1 MINGSQVENISPMDR
16 GLAYGDGLFETIR
29 VLNNQLILQ
38 EEHLN
43 RLYAG
48 MKRLGI
54 VPDFDRD
61 LLNQEMH
68 NTIRQSDTENGVIKV
83 IITRGK
89 SGRGYSPISLGDVS
103 GDVSNDVSVSPT
115 RIVQFSKAPEF
126 SADYYNEGIKAKILS
141 TRMGLNP
148 DLAGLKHLNRLEQV
162 LGASELGDEFTEG
175 VMLDVNGLAREGT
188 RSNIFF
194 VENQKLVTPDLRMS
208 GVHGVMRSFIISQ
221 SEEIGLPCH
230 LVDDCNAEQ
239 LFKAEE
245 IFFCNSLFGV
255 WPVKELTGEGIT
267 RQFKDQIVTRRIQEL
282 IVLKLRMEQG

>member
-1 MINGSQVENISPMDR
+1 M
-16 GLAYGDGLFETIR
+16 AYGDGLFETIR

-38 EEHLN
+38 EEHLH
-43 RLYAG
+43 RLYTG

-54 VPDFDRD
+54 VPDFDKD
-61 LLNQEMH
+61 LLNQEMR

-89 SGRGYSPISLGDVS
+89 SGRGYSPIPLGDVLGDVS
-103 GDVSNDVSVSPT
+103 GDVSNHVSAKPT

-194 VENQKLVTPDLRMS
+194 VENQKLVTPELRMS

-245 IFFCNSLFGV
+245 IFFCNSIFGV
-255 WPVKELTGEGIT
+255 WPVKELSGEGIT
-267 RQFKDQIVTRRIQEL
+267 REFKGQLVTRRIQEL